1 MQNQDNQEL
10 SWQQEKNSQI
20 ILFGGTF
27 DPPHLGH
34 LIIAEQARE
43 QLDCD
48 YLLLMPAGI
57 PPHKRTVSV
66 SPVEDRLKMLKQAV
80 GDNPGLV
87 VSRYELE
94 RSGAS
99 YTARTLRHFLKK
111 FTVVSLIIGA
121 DSLAEI
127 FTWRE
132 PEFILERGRLLVAPR
147 LGYDIGELLKQDGL
161 KYYRE
166 NIEPLDSVLMEISSS
181 QIRKRVARGQS
192 LRYLVP
198 ESVRE
203 YIGEQG
209 LYQR

>member
-1 MQNQDNQEL
+1 MQVKENQGMSRQEN
-10 SWQQEKNSQI
+10 KNNRI
-20 ILFGGTF
+20 IIFGGTF

-43 QLDCD
+43 QPGCD

-57 PPHKRTVSV
+57 PPHKGTGSV
-66 SPVEDRLKMLKQAV
+66 SPAEIRLEMLDRAV
-80 GDNPGLV
+80 DNNPGLV
-87 VSRYELE
+87 VSRYEIE

-99 YTARTLRHFLKK
+99 YTARTLRHFLKR
-111 FTVVSLIIGA
+111 FTGVSLIIGA

-132 PEFILERGRLLVAPR
+132 PEFILTRGQLLVAPR
-147 LGYDIGELLKQDGL
+147 PGYDIEELLKQDSL
-161 KYYRE
+161 QDYRE
-166 NIEPLDSVLMEISSS
+166 RIVPLDTGLMEISSS
-181 QIRKRVARGQS
+181 QIRKRAARGQS

-209 LYQR
+209 LYEL

>member
-1 MQNQDNQEL
+1 M
-10 SWQQEKNSQI
+10 QEKEKQEMGRQEKKNNQI

-43 QLDCD
+43 QLGCD

-57 PPHKRTVSV
+57 PPHKQTGSV
-66 SPVEDRLKMLKQAV
+66 SPAEIRLEMLDRAV
-80 GDNPGLV
+80 DDNPGLV

-99 YTARTLRHFLKK
+99 YTARTLRHFLKR
-111 FTVVSLIIGA
+111 FAGVLLIIGA

-132 PEFILERGRLLVAPR
+132 PEFILARSRLLVAPR
-147 LGYDIGELLKQDGL
+147 PGYDIGELLKQESLQD
-161 KYYRE
+161 YRE
-166 NIEPLDSVLMEISSS
+166 NIVPLDTGLMEISSS
-181 QIRKRVARGQS
+181 QIRKRAGGGQS

-198 ESVRE
+198 EPVRE
-203 YIGEQG
+203 YIREQG
-209 LYQR
+209 LYER

>member
-1 MQNQDNQEL
+1 MQARENQEPGR
-10 SWQQEKNSQI
+10 QEEKNNQI

-43 QLDCD
+43 QLGCD
-48 YLLLMPAGI
+48 YLLLMPAGV
-57 PPHKRTVSV
+57 PPHKEAGSV
-66 SPVEDRLKMLKQAV
+66 SPAQDRLEMLARAV
-80 GDNPGLV
+80 RDNPGLV

-94 RSGAS
+94 SPGAS
-99 YTARTLRHFLKK
+99 YTARTLRHFLKR
-111 FTVVSLIIGA
+111 FAVVSMIIGA

-132 PEFILERGRLLVAPR
+132 PEFILSRGQLLVAPR
-147 LGYDIGELLKQDGL
+147 PGYDITELLEQESL
-161 KYYRE
+161 QNYRE
-166 NIEPLDSVLMEISSS
+166 NILPLATGLMEISSS
-181 QIRKRVARGQS
+181 QIRERAARRKS

-203 YIGEQG
+203 YIKEQD
-209 LYQR
+209 LYRR